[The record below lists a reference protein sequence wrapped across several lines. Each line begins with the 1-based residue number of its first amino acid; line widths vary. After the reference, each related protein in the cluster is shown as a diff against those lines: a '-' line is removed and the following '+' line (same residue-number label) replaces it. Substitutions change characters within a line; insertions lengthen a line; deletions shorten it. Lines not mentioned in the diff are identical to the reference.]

1 MGISIILI
9 FTSFYLGYAF
19 DDPIISTVSIVSI
32 FFPLVMYVWPNH
44 VRHVKR
50 LQFFP
55 LFTFSMFV
63 CVRAP
68 WFFIFL
74 ITLFFMVRTINYLK
88 FGIVY
93 PSFGVH
99 LEEISDDV

>member
-1 MGISIILI
+1 
-9 FTSFYLGYAF
+9 
-19 DDPIISTVSIVSI
+19 
-32 FFPLVMYVWPNH
+32 MYVWPNH

-55 LFTFSMFV
+55 LFTFAMFA
-63 CVRAP
+63 CIRAP

-74 ITLFFMVRTINYLK
+74 LALFFIVRTINYLK